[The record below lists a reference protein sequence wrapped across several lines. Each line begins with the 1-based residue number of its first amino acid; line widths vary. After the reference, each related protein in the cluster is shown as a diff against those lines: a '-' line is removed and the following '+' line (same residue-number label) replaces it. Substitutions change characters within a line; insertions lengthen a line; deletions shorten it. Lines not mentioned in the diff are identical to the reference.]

1 MSFDVEKIVKQPWE
15 RYTVPET
22 TVSGE
27 FPSEP
32 WVDDEESDESD
43 GETITLS
50 LDEEYDGAELQFDL
64 AVSVGQVL
72 EVSSSEQLAAQ
83 LKDELKDNEQL
94 ETVSVEPRS
103 CGEFPGAVQHMR
115 LRETGEILMQWLIVT
130 PEDTIFAGVTFTDER
145 LAAVGESQHHIIL
158 GNHAPIPVAGLAWVY
173 KKCWRSCRG
182 QSGSDFSADVATFSH
197 AHDHHPPTHSQ

>member
-22 TVSGE
+22 AVSGE

-32 WVDDEESDESD
+32 WVDDSEDDESD

-50 LDEEYDGAELQFDL
+50 LDEEYAGAELQFDL

-72 EVSSSEQLAAQ
+72 EVASSAQLAEQL
-83 LKDELKDNEQL
+83 KEELKENEQL
-94 ETVSVEPRS
+94 ETISVEPRS

-115 LRETGEILMQWLIVT
+115 LRDTGETVMQWLIVSS
-130 PEDTIFAGVTFTDER
+130 EDTIFAGVTFTDKR
-145 LAAVGESQHHIIL
+145 LASVGERF
-158 GNHAPIPVAGLAWVY
+158 LASISVTD
-173 KKCWRSCRG
+173 
-182 QSGSDFSADVATFSH
+182 SGEE
-197 AHDHHPPTHSQ
+197 

>member
-145 LAAVGESQHHIIL
+145 LAAVGERFIASISL
-158 GNHAPIPVAGLAWVY
+158 TD
-173 KKCWRSCRG
+173 
-182 QSGSDFSADVATFSH
+182 SDEE
-197 AHDHHPPTHSQ
+197 

>member
-32 WVDDEESDESD
+32 WVDDAEDDDSD

-50 LDEEYDGAELQFDL
+50 LDEEYAGAELQFDL

-72 EVSSSEQLAAQ
+72 EVASSEQLAQQ
-83 LKDELKDNEQL
+83 LREELKDNEQL
-94 ETVSVEPRS
+94 ETISVEPRS
-103 CGEFPGAVQHMR
+103 CDDFPGAVQQMR
-115 LRETGEILMQWLIVT
+115 LRETGEILMQWLIVI
-130 PEDTIFAGVTFTDER
+130 PEGTIFAGVTFMDKR
-145 LAAVGESQHHIIL
+145 LARVGEKF
-158 GNHAPIPVAGLAWVY
+158 LASISV
-173 KKCWRSCRG
+173 G
-182 QSGSDFSADVATFSH
+182 DEE
-197 AHDHHPPTHSQ
+197 